1 MAERDLLL
9 VEIMEQDESRAGDL
23 PLPPTTA
30 TKLREQFKLECG
42 VTTFLLVGKDG
53 TVKLRRGQVRLSD
66 LFDLIDAM
74 PTRRA
79 EMSRQSA
86 D

>member
-1 MAERDLLL
+1 MRLKD
-9 VEIMEQDESRAGDL
+9 
-23 PLPPTTA
+23 
-30 TKLREQFKLECG
+30 